1 MKNFKVFAMSLL
13 AAGAFSLA
21 SCSSSDE
28 LGGDTNKSEVV
39 AGTQYVS
46 VKIVTNSGSGSR
58 AEYSQGGGT
67 YEDGTEAESKVS
79 KIRFYLFNEDGS
91 AYMFKSVTEKG
102 GTATTA
108 SVAHNW
114 VDITPSMKD
123 NGSVHTETVEAQ
135 TEATL
140 IMKGTTTTSP
150 KKIVAV
156 ANVDFGTGD
165 GADVKDYKLSE
176 LSGVVADYSAS
187 TDNNFVMSNSVYLKD
202 GAVVNYAS
210 LDGKVF
216 TEEDKAMVEGNPAT
230 IYIERALAKVNTTLD
245 DSKYNKDS
253 RTNDPVGTLANGTKV
268 YAKVLGW
275 KVTTEAQTSYLLKN
289 ILTSWDDETLSFN
302 TTTGPWNSADYHRSY
317 WASNPTEL
325 KFGYHTYAAIK
336 DHTTGALYTQENAN
350 ISDATNAT
358 KVIVAAQLVDKEGS
372 AVELCKFGGNEYVG
386 ESSVRT
392 QILNTYKNLGYWKK
406 VGNDYKTLEDD
417 DFTLKYIPAN
427 GKEYK
432 LKAVLVK
439 DLDLYTKS
447 GETYTAAT
455 KDNIDKK
462 MLDYPVT
469 VAKTGYVYYFTEI
482 NHLNSKPGVVRNHSY
497 QLNIQDIKGF
507 GTPVYD
513 PDSKR
518 EIDPVIPED
527 DPKTYMAAQCKIL
540 SWRIVKSNVNLD
552 KTEKK

>member
-46 VKIVTNSGSGSR
+46 VKIVTNTGSNPSRYEQGS
-58 AEYSQGGGT
+58 GT
-67 YEDGTEAESKVS
+67 YEDGTEAESKIS
-79 KIRFYLFNEDGS
+79 NIRFYLFNEDGS
-91 AYMFKSVTEKG
+91 AYKFKAVTTDDKG
-102 GTATTA
+102 NETTA
-108 SVAHNW
+108 ETAYNW
-114 VDITPSMKD
+114 VNIKTSTKS
-123 NGSVHTETVEAQ
+123 NSSVHTETVEAQ

-156 ANVDFGTGD
+156 ANVDFGK
-165 GADVKDYKLSE
+165 DVEDYSLSE
-176 LSGVVADYSAS
+176 LSAVVANYSAGK
-187 TDNNFVMSNSVYLKD
+187 DNDFVMSNSVYLKD

-216 TEEDKAMVEGNPAT
+216 TEEKKALAEGNPAT
-230 IYIERALAKVNTTLD
+230 IYIERALAKVNATLD
-245 DSKYNKDS
+245 DTKYNESK
-253 RTNDPVGTLANGTKV
+253 RTKEPVGTLANGTKV

-289 ILTSWDDETLSFN
+289 IDATWTNDGLSFKDSD
-302 TTTGPWNSADYHRSY
+302 PWNSADYHRSY

-336 DHTTGALYTQENAN
+336 AHTAGALYTQENADIN
-350 ISDATNAT
+350 NTTNAT
-358 KVIVAAQLVDKEGS
+358 KVIVAAQLVDGDSKP
-372 AVELCKFGGNEYVG
+372 VELCKFGGNEYVG

-392 QILNTYKNLGYWKK
+392 QILNVYKNLGYWKK
-406 VGNDYKTLEDD
+406 VNSEYKTLEDA
-417 DFTLKYIPAN
+417 DFTLEYIPAN

-447 GETYTAAT
+447 GETYTPAT
-455 KDNIDKK
+455 KDNIDQK

-469 VAKTGYVYYFTEI
+469 VAKDGYVYYFTEI

-540 SWRIVKSNVNLD
+540 SWRVVTNNASLD
-552 KTEKK
+552 KTQKK